1 MLIRIL
7 SILAIVIGIAMMAY
21 TGFSFVT
28 QEKVTEVGPLHV
40 SKEKN
45 HAYQWSPIVGA
56 LLAAGGVF
64 SLIALRGPK

>member
-1 MLIRIL
+1 MRTRIL

-28 QEKVTEVGPLHV
+28 QEKVVDLGPVHV

-45 HAYQWSPIVGA
+45 HAYQWSPIIGA
-56 LLAAGGVF
+56 VLAAGGVF
-64 SLIALRGPK
+64 SLIAMRGPK